1 MPGRD
6 AYPQIIAHRGASG
19 YIPEHSLQA
28 YQLAIDLKTDYIEPD
43 LCLSKDGIFVAM
55 HDLLLDDTTNVAS
68 LPQFV
73 DRKTTKIVDGVPT
86 TGYFISDFLYSELQ
100 ELRLKQRLSQRTKI
114 FDNYFTIPSFDQI
127 MALAQ
132 SNYQKT
138 NRTVG
143 IYPELKHPT
152 FFKNLGFAMED
163 MLLASLQ
170 KGGYVT
176 SGDSV
181 PHDLKQVVPVVIQCF
196 EAGSLS
202 YLKTKTNIPL
212 IQLLNQH
219 YKWTQ
224 DNINTLA
231 TYANGV
237 GPEKSDF
244 SNPSYKDGKAIVDM
258 IHAAG
263 LRMHPWTF
271 RADMDIEPKFKGDF
285 NQQNM
290 YFFCCLGID
299 GGFSEFPDRTRES
312 LDLISNYT
320 AWTQVADKQSLYHMR
335 GSLSLCPIS
344 CASFDN

>member
-1 MPGRD
+1 
-6 AYPQIIAHRGASG
+6 
-19 YIPEHSLQA
+19 
-28 YQLAIDLKTDYIEPD
+28 
-43 LCLSKDGIFVAM
+43 M

-68 LPQFV
+68 LPQFA

-100 ELRLKQRLSQRTKI
+100 QLRLKQRLKQRTKI
-114 FDNYFTIPSFDQI
+114 FDNFFTIPTFDEI

-132 SNYQKT
+132 SSFSST

-143 IYPELKHPT
+143 IYPELKHPS
-152 FFKNLGFAMED
+152 FFKSLGFAMED
-163 MLLASLQ
+163 MFLESLQ
-170 KGGYVT
+170 KGGYQVT
-176 SGDSV
+176 GDDV

-196 EAGSLS
+196 EEETLK

-224 DNINTLA
+224 ENVNMLA
-231 TYANGV
+231 SYANGV

-285 NQQNM
+285 NEQNI

-320 AWTQVADKQSLYHMR
+320 AWTQPSFKQGLYNMR
-335 GSLSLCPIS
+335 GSAVPLCPIS
-344 CASFDN
+344 CTAFDLQAPAHVEVKESS